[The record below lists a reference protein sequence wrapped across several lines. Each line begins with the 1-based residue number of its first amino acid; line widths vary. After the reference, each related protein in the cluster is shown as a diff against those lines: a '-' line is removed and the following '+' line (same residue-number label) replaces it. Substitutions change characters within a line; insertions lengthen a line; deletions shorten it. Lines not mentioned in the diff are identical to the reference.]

1 MPGSIKEFSSG
12 FENKF
17 FSFFKSLKL
26 LKKVS
31 NDKDMGFSIIDIYKK
46 VIEKEMGFPIIDIYK
61 KITEIKMGFSINDL
75 YNKFLRLKY

>member
-1 MPGSIKEFSSG
+1 MPGSIKEFSSR

-17 FSFFKSLKL
+17 FSLFKSLKL

-46 VIEKEMGFPIIDIYK
+46 VIEKKWDFQ
-61 KITEIKMGFSINDL
+61 
-75 YNKFLRLKY
+75 